1 MRLVSWPQCNSLH
14 HHEFLYDLHFVV
26 SCLQRTIMRNDV
38 ELIIHLWK
46 DAKYLV
52 HRFVA
57 NWSCMGICYNEFPI
71 SSKFIN
77 ATFCTNSLPF
87 IAKSNHGN
95 SKKLKWGKI
104 QKKLERAEQN
114 IQNGNNFSVN
124 PFLRKTFAPISI
136 LESFRLLYL
145 NT

>member
-26 SCLQRTIMRNDV
+26 SCLQRTIMRNEEWYRIDHSLL
-38 ELIIHLWK
+38 EGF
-46 DAKYLV
+46 YL
-52 HRFVA
+52 HRFVII
-57 NWSCMGICYNEFPI
+57 WSCMWICCNEFTI

-77 ATFCTNSLPF
+77 ATFCTISLPF
-87 IAKSNHGN
+87 TAKSNTWNGAKYRK
-95 SKKLKWGKI
+95 SLK
-104 QKKLERAEQN
+104 EQN